1 MDGPFSIVA
10 GLRVDPD
17 HLEAPVDQDTR
28 LVPRTGQEVRAGLC
42 TQPGLSPVELP
53 APADALVSV
62 PRGPALAHA
71 LALARPAPAWA
82 VPVV

>member
-10 GLRVDPD
+10 GRQVDPD
-17 HLEAPVDQDTR
+17 HLQAPVDPDTHP
-28 LVPRTGQEVRAGLC
+28 VPRMGPEVRAGLC

-62 PRGPALAHA
+62 PRGRALVHA
-71 LALARPAPAWA
+71 LALAHPAPASA
-82 VPVV
+82 VRVV